1 MRPIPRAAYMP
12 STAYRPPVFT
22 PHRPPRICRYWV
34 DVPALAVACGLPP
47 STPLLDLV
55 APAGEPPLPRDAAV
69 PRARPPPTL
78 CGGAP
83 SLCRSLR
90 WGLSRK
96 GGWARQAQALSQY
109 LEFPIAPEHH
119 LQYAATW
126 VTLATA
132 TAIIARRAITAP
144 ARQNLR
150 RQQMAGA
157 AAASDARKTTTS

>member
-1 MRPIPRAAYMP
+1 MRR
-12 STAYRPPVFT
+12 
-22 PHRPPRICRYWV
+22 
-34 DVPALAVACGLPP
+34 
-47 STPLLDLV
+47 
-55 APAGEPPLPRDAAV
+55 
-69 PRARPPPTL
+69 
-78 CGGAP
+78 
-83 SLCRSLR
+83 RSLPLQVPESQGR
-90 WGLSRK
+90 LG
-96 GGWARQAQALSQY
+96 ARQAQALSQY